1 MKPTKN
7 FELHNFQLHT
17 VRNHTGFTLLEVMVA
32 LSIIAIALVSVY
44 KLHGQTIDMFNDIKF
59 YTSAPLLAQSK
70 MAEIE
75 TLDADELGD
84 NSGDFGDD
92 FPGFNWQ
99 VTVNEVESEALET
112 FAENLKRIDLTISL
126 NDDQFIYH
134 FRKYQLMTDTE
145 Q

>member
-7 FELHNFQLHT
+7 FELHT
-17 VRNHTGFTLLEVMVA
+17 VRHNTGFTLLEVMVA
-32 LSIIAIALVSVY
+32 LSIISIALVSVY
-44 KLHGQTIDMFNDIKF
+44 KLHTQTIDMFNDIKF

-75 TLDADELGD
+75 VMDADELSD

-99 VTVNEVESEALET
+99 MTINEVESEALDT

-126 NDDQFIYH
+126 NDDQFSYH
-134 FRKYQLMTDTE
+134 FRKYQLMIDTE
-145 Q
+145 K

>member
-7 FELHNFQLHT
+7 FELLT

-32 LSIIAIALVSVY
+32 LSIIAIVLVSVY

-75 TLDADELGD
+75 NMDADELGD

-92 FPGFNWQ
+92 FPSFNWQ
-99 VTVNEVESEALET
+99 VTVNEVESELLET

-126 NDDQFIYH
+126 NDDQFTYR
-134 FRKYQLMTDTE
+134 FRKYQLMTDTDK
-145 Q
+145 

>member
-1 MKPTKN
+1 
-7 FELHNFQLHT
+7 
-17 VRNHTGFTLLEVMVA
+17 
-32 LSIIAIALVSVY
+32 
-44 KLHGQTIDMFNDIKF
+44 MFNDIKF

>member
-7 FELHNFQLHT
+7 FELHI

-32 LSIIAIALVSVY
+32 LSIIAIALTSVY

-75 TLDADELGD
+75 TMDADDLSD

-99 VTVNEVESEALET
+99 VTVNEVESELLDT
-112 FAENLKRIDLTISL
+112 YAENLKRIDLTVSL
-126 NDDQFIYH
+126 NDEQFTYH
-134 FRKYQLMTDTE
+134 FRKYHLMTDVGE
-145 Q
+145 

>member
-1 MKPTKN
+1 MKSTKN
-7 FELHNFQLHT
+7 FELHT
-17 VRNHTGFTLLEVMVA
+17 VKNHTGFTLLEVMVA
-32 LSIIAIALVSVY
+32 LSIISIALVSVY
-44 KLHGQTIDMFNDIKF
+44 KLHTQTIDMFNDIKF

-75 TLDADELGD
+75 VMDADELSD

-99 VTVNEVESEALET
+99 MTVNEVESEALDT

-134 FRKYQLMTDTE
+134 FRKYQLMIDTE
-145 Q
+145 K

>member
-70 MAEIE
+70 MAVIE

-145 Q
+145 K

>member
-7 FELHNFQLHT
+7 FELHI

-75 TLDADELGD
+75 TMDADDLGD

-99 VTVNEVESEALET
+99 VTVNEVESELLDT
-112 FAENLKRIDLTISL
+112 YAENLKRIDLTVSL
-126 NDDQFIYH
+126 NDDQFTYH
-134 FRKYQLMTDTE
+134 FRKYQLMTDTDK
-145 Q
+145 

>member
-7 FELHNFQLHT
+7 FELLT

-32 LSIIAIALVSVY
+32 LSIIAIVLVSVY

-75 TLDADELGD
+75 NMDADELGD
-84 NSGDFGDD
+84 NSGNFGDD

-99 VTVNEVESEALET
+99 VTVNEVESELLET

-126 NDDQFIYH
+126 NDDQFTYR
-134 FRKYQLMTDTE
+134 FRKYQLMTDTDK
-145 Q
+145 

>member
-7 FELHNFQLHT
+7 FELHT

-32 LSIIAIALVSVY
+32 LSIIAIALTSVY

-75 TLDADELGD
+75 IMDADDLSD
-84 NSGDFGDD
+84 NGGDFGDD
-92 FPGFNWQ
+92 FPGFNWE
-99 VTVNEVESEALET
+99 VTVNEVESELLET
-112 FAENLKRIDLTISL
+112 FSENLKRIDLTVSL
-126 NDDQFIYH
+126 NDDQFTYH
-134 FRKYQLMTDTE
+134 FRKYQLMTDTDK
-145 Q
+145 